1 MNTTNK
7 LPYFCLGDLDG
18 FFGLFVDNLLQLML
32 IMVLCNT
39 VCGLPTEFITHQILP
54 GAALSILAG
63 NLFYAWQARRLAK
76 LTGRQDVTA
85 LPYGINTASLMAFIF
100 LVMGPVYQE
109 TKNPLLT
116 WQVGLFASLVSAVVE
131 LIGVFFGDWLRKN
144 TPRAALLSSLA
155 GIAITFIAMS
165 FIFEIFASPLLALF
179 PMLIILI
186 AYTTKMRFWGGLPGG
201 FIALLVGTFIAWL
214 SRWLGFNLFQPSA
227 EIYSFGLHP
236 PFPVPA
242 DLFSF
247 IFSAHGWKY
256 MAVIFPMS
264 LFNIIGSLQNL
275 ESAQAAGD
283 NYPTKPSLFANGI
296 CGFIAALF
304 GSPFPTT
311 IYIGHPAWKAMGARS
326 GYSVLN
332 GVVIALLCFLG
343 GITFLLQWIPL
354 EATLGILL
362 WIGIVITSQAFQEV
376 PKAHNLAVAVGLIPA
391 LAAWGLLLIETTLRK
406 AGTTL
411 FATATQFGHELY
423 IYGIIALSQGFLLS
437 SILLAAFMVY
447 LIEKDFFK
455 AGCWALAAATLSFF
469 GFIHAF
475 NLSEAGVQ
483 NSIGFGTAPDF
494 AFVYALTA
502 FCLFLLDL
510 KQRKLSEGFSYESN
524 SHQVTGWSGTTGIS
538 GLSDSAPPKS

>member
-7 LPYFCLGDLDG
+7 LPYFSLGDLDG

-32 IMVLCNT
+32 IVVLCNT
-39 VCGLPTEFITHQILP
+39 VCGLPSEFITSHILP

-76 LTGRQDVTA
+76 RTGRQDVTA

-116 WQVGLFASLVSAVVE
+116 WQVGLFASLVSALVE
-131 LIGVFFGDWLRKN
+131 LVGVFFGDWLRKH

-155 GIAITFIAMS
+155 GIALTFIAMS
-165 FIFEIFASPLLALF
+165 FIFEIFAAPLLALF

-186 AYTTKMRFWGGLPGG
+186 AYSSKMRFLGGLPGG
-201 FIALLVGTFIAWL
+201 FIALLVGTGIAWL
-214 SRWLGFNLFQPSA
+214 SRWLGFGLFNPST
-227 EIYSFGLHP
+227 EVYSFGFYP
-236 PFPVPA
+236 PLPVPG
-242 DLFSF
+242 DLLSF
-247 IFSAHGWKY
+247 LFNDHGWKY

-283 NYPTKPSLFANGI
+283 NYPTKPSLFANGV

-311 IYIGHPAWKAMGARS
+311 IYIGHPAWKAMGAKS

-332 GVVIALLCFLG
+332 GVVIATLCFFG
-343 GITFLLQWIPL
+343 GITLLLQWIPL

-376 PKAHNLAVAVGLIPA
+376 PKAHNLAVAIGLIPS
-391 LAAWGLLLIETTLRK
+391 LAAWALLLIETALRK
-406 AGTTL
+406 AGTNM
-411 FATATQFGHELY
+411 FETAAKFGSEMY
-423 IYGIIALSQGFLLS
+423 IYGIISLSQGFLLS
-437 SILLAAFMVY
+437 SIILAAFMVY

-455 AGCWALAAATLSFF
+455 AGCWLLIAAILSFF
-469 GFIHAF
+469 GFMHAF
-475 NLSEAGVQ
+475 SLSESGVQ

-502 FCLFLLDL
+502 FCLFLLDF
-510 KQRKLSEGFSYESN
+510 KKSKKLNRELSHESN
-524 SHQVTGWSGTTGIS
+524 SSQVAGWSESTGV
-538 GLSDSAPPKS
+538 G